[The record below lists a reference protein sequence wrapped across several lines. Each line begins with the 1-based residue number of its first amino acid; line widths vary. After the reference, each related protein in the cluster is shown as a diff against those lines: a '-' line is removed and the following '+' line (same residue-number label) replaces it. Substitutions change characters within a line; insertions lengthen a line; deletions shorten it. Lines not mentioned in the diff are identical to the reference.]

1 MTLLAFATKRRAAV
15 WRVSIDI
22 ACPAGPAHIS
32 NPPYAAAAVN
42 RRNRQTD
49 GQMDCYRDHATYNAS
64 SVKNAA
70 VPSVQLLLTTVGSVV
85 FLGRNAARCC
95 TAVDGDVV
103 VLATVADGI
112 VLAMVVTVTD
122 DDDDD
127 DDTDDGN

>member
-1 MTLLAFATKRRAAV
+1 
-15 WRVSIDI
+15 
-22 ACPAGPAHIS
+22 
-32 NPPYAAAAVN
+32 
-42 RRNRQTD
+42 
-49 GQMDCYRDHATYNAS
+49 MDCYRDHATYNAS

-70 VPSVQLLLTTVGSVV
+70 APSVQLLLTTVGSVV

-103 VLATVADGI
+103 LATVADGI

-127 DDTDDGN
+127 DTDDGN